1 MSHHNPTTLVVSPE
15 AVVRASSSGGSRRLF
30 GLVRRAEGKVQILSS
45 TRDVELLVPVGTV
58 NPTSPESGARV
69 TVTLGGASYLLELEP
84 GLPEPESV
92 LLLSPVETMDER
104 RRGLVAGEGLGASR
118 VGLFGAGS
126 LGSKVAVLLA
136 EAGVGRLISYDRD
149 FMDTSNLVRH
159 ACDGLDLGRAKN
171 VAVAEKCALRGVQAS
186 AISADVTQ
194 LADDDLDALVM
205 GSDLLV
211 ATMDSPQAQF
221 LVNEAAVR
229 NRIPAIFAGAF
240 ERACGGE
247 ILVVRSGGGPCLFD
261 AVGFRAGLSAGIQ
274 LKERRQA
281 YQDADQNR
289 LDAEPG
295 LGADI
300 GYLAAMT
307 AAFALAVLDPTG
319 SRADLLDDAHA
330 FTLAHG
336 GSRPRD
342 AYAELFRAPFDL
354 VHARIVRDEPC
365 PVCGYVSN
373 RGIES

>member
-1 MSHHNPTTLVVSPE
+1 M
-15 AVVRASSSGGSRRLF
+15 F
-30 GLVRRAEGKVQILSS
+30 
-45 TRDVELLVPVGTV
+45 VPVGTV
-58 NPTSPESGARV
+58 NPTARESGARIN
-69 TVTLGGASYLLELEP
+69 VTLGGANYVVELEP
-84 GLPEPESV
+84 GLPEPETV
-92 LLLSPVETMDER
+92 LLLSGSEAMDER
-104 RRGLVAGEGLGASR
+104 RRGLVEAERLGASR
-118 VGLFGAGS
+118 VDLFGAGS

-136 EAGVGRLISYDRD
+136 EAGVGRLVNYDRD

-159 ACDGLDLGRAKN
+159 VCDRLDLGRAKN

-186 AISADVTQ
+186 AISTDVTE
-194 LADDDLDALVM
+194 LADDDLDALVE

-221 LVNEAAVR
+221 VVNEAAVR
-229 NRIPAIFAGAF
+229 KGIPAIFAGAF

-247 ILVVRSGGGPCLFD
+247 IVVVRPGGGPCLFD
-261 AVGFRAGLSAGIQ
+261 AVGFRAGLSVGIQ

-307 AAFALAVLDPTG
+307 TAFALAVLDPTG
-319 SRADLLDDAHA
+319 SRADLLDDRHA
-330 FTLAHG
+330 FTLVHG

-354 VHARIVRDEPC
+354 VHARIIRDEPC
-365 PVCGYVSN
+365 PVCGYVSE
-373 RGIES
+373 GGSEP

>member
-1 MSHHNPTTLVVSPE
+1 MSNQKPTVLVVSPD
-15 AVVRASSSGGSRRLF
+15 AVVRAASSSGSHRLF
-30 GLVRRAEGKVQILSS
+30 GLVRSAEGRVQVLSN
-45 TRDVELLVPVGTV
+45 TRDVELFVPVGMV
-58 NPTSPESGARV
+58 NPTAPESGARV
-69 TVTLGGASYLLELEP
+69 TVTLGGADYLVELEP
-84 GLPEPESV
+84 GLPEPETV
-92 LLLSPVETMDER
+92 LLLSAAETTDER

-118 VGLFGAGS
+118 VDLFGAGS
-126 LGSKVAVLLA
+126 LGSKVAVSLA
-136 EAGVGRLISYDRD
+136 EAGVGRLVVYDRD
-149 FMDTSNLVRH
+149 FLDTSNLVRH
-159 ACDGLDLGRAKN
+159 ACDRMDLGRAKSI
-171 VAVAEKCALRGVQAS
+171 AVAEKCALRGVQAS
-186 AISADVTQ
+186 AISTDVTA
-194 LADDDLDALVM
+194 LTDDALDALVE

-247 ILVVRSGGGPCLFD
+247 IVVVRPGGGPCLYD
-261 AVGFRAGLSAGIQ
+261 AVGFRAGLSDGIQ
-274 LKERRQA
+274 LQQRRQA
-281 YQDADQNR
+281 YQDADQHR

-373 RGIES
+373 RGSES

>member
-1 MSHHNPTTLVVSPE
+1 M
-15 AVVRASSSGGSRRLF
+15 
-30 GLVRRAEGKVQILSS
+30 
-45 TRDVELLVPVGTV
+45 PVGTV
-58 NPTSPESGARV
+58 DPPAPGPGAFV
-69 TVTLGGASYLLELEP
+69 SLTIGGANYVVELEP
-84 GLPEPESV
+84 GLPEPGDV
-92 LLLSPVETMDER
+92 LLLSAPETMDER
-104 RRGLVAGEGLGASR
+104 RRGLVSAEGLRRSR
-118 VGLFGAGS
+118 VDLFGAGS
-126 LGSKVAVLLA
+126 LGSKVAVPLA
-136 EAGVGRLISYDRD
+136 EAGVGRLIIYDRD
-149 FMDTSNLVRH
+149 FLDTSNLVRH
-159 ACDGLDLGRAKN
+159 ACDRMDLGRAKGI
-171 VAVAEKCALRGVQAS
+171 AVAEKCALRGVQAS
-186 AISADVTQ
+186 AINTDVTA
-194 LADDDLDALVM
+194 LADDDLDALVQ

-229 NRIPAIFAGAF
+229 NRVPAIFAGAF

-247 ILVVRSGGGPCLFD
+247 IVIVRPGGGPCLFD
-261 AVGFRAGLSAGIQ
+261 AVGFRAELSDGIQ
-274 LKERRQA
+274 LQQRRQA

-319 SRADLLDDAHA
+319 SRADLLDDGHA

-365 PVCGYVSN
+365 PVCGYVSDC
-373 RGIES
+373 GSES

>member
-1 MSHHNPTTLVVSPE
+1 
-15 AVVRASSSGGSRRLF
+15 
-30 GLVRRAEGKVQILSS
+30 
-45 TRDVELLVPVGTV
+45 LLVPVGTV
-58 NPTSPESGARV
+58 DPPAAGPGACV
-69 TVTLGGASYLLELEP
+69 SLTLGGANYVVELEP
-84 GLPEPESV
+84 GLPEPGDV
-92 LLLSPVETMDER
+92 LLLSASETMDER
-104 RRGLVAGEGLGASR
+104 RLGLVSAEGLRLSR
-118 VGLFGAGS
+118 VDLFGAGS
-126 LGSKVAVLLA
+126 LGSKVAVPLA
-136 EAGVGRLISYDRD
+136 EAGVGRLVIYDRD
-149 FMDTSNLVRH
+149 FLDTSNLVRH
-159 ACDGLDLGRAKN
+159 VCDRLDLGRAKS

-186 AISADVTQ
+186 AIRTDVSE
-194 LADDDLDALVM
+194 LAEDDLDALVT

-247 ILVVRSGGGPCLFD
+247 IVVVRPGGGPCLFD
-261 AVGFRAGLSAGIQ
+261 AVGFRANLSDGIQ
-274 LKERRQA
+274 LQQRRQA

-319 SRADLLDDAHA
+319 SRADLLDDRHA

-354 VHARIVRDEPC
+354 VQARIVRDEPC
-365 PVCGYVSN
+365 PICGYVSD
-373 RGIES
+373 RGSES